1 MQKTLHISV
10 DVRHLSDGTKQI
22 VTDRFDVTCGKVTAL
37 PSSAKGAQ
45 CSSVMVALDIPDD
58 RFRNQLGYG
67 ASVFASGRMGLEY
80 ARVGLAQIGLCRSDL
95 DSLDTSHVTIQKTTI
110 PYVFKFS
117 KPQHVRA
124 FAAAFRH
131 QALLRGGFSI
141 DITPMER
148 FFYEYHGFHS
158 SKLASV
164 NGDGK
169 NGVGSVG
176 TPITL
181 YFVPNPGAMLA
192 LIELELDAEFLLS
205 NGWSALDS
213 WRNAYAEDRYATIF
227 DDIVRGSLFLDSK
240 WVPYDVPS
248 EKVLEQM
255 QSMASGLLR
264 HHLTGGELTAFH
276 RFALAGSQRK
286 KVQMAN
292 QQHEPILS
300 ATGIDIKKPW
310 SKFRATRPVTLNKS
324 LRYPGDHVHPPA
336 PTKLGFVKEV
346 WKQDISLFCKDN
358 WPQLLEVPRREY
370 EATVQGR
377 AK

>member
-10 DVRHLSDGTKQI
+10 DVRNLTDSSKLLA
-22 VTDRFDVTCGKVTAL
+22 VDRFDVTGGKVTAL
-37 PSSAKGAQ
+37 DTSTKGAQ
-45 CSSVMVALDIPDD
+45 CSSVSVALDIPDN
-58 RFRNQLGYG
+58 RFRNQVGYG
-67 ASVFASGRMGLEY
+67 ASVYASGRIGLEY
-80 ARVGLAQIGLCRSDL
+80 ARVGLAQIGLSKSEL

-110 PYVFKFS
+110 PYVFKFN

-131 QALLRGGFSI
+131 QALLRGFNI
-141 DITPMER
+141 DIPPKER
-148 FFYEYHGFHS
+148 FFFEYHGFHS
-158 SKLASV
+158 SKLGAA

-169 NGVGSVG
+169 KGVGSVG
-176 TPITL
+176 TPVTL

-213 WRNAYAEDRYATIF
+213 WRNAYVEDRYATIF

-264 HHLTGGELTAFH
+264 HHLTGGELTAFP

-310 SKFRATRPVTLNKS
+310 SKFRAMRPVTLNKS
-324 LRYPGDHVHPPA
+324 LRYPGDYVHPPA
-336 PTKLGFVKEV
+336 PTKPGILKEV

-370 EATVQGR
+370 DAAVQGH